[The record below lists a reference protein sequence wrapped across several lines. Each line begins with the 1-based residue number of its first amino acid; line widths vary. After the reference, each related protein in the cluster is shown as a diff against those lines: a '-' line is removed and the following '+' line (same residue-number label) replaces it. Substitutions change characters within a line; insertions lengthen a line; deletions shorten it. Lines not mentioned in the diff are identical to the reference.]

1 MTFNE
6 VNSWGVS
13 IPKAQELQHETA
25 INCNCVRLAVAYDT
39 KKVGIK
45 TLTKQ
50 PMFLEEK
57 INNHSMTE
65 AA

>member
-13 IPKAQELQHETA
+13 IPEAQELQHETA

-45 TLTKQ
+45 TLTK
-50 PMFLEEK
+50 
-57 INNHSMTE
+57 
-65 AA
+65 